1 MTESFAEAVEKRLL
15 VCDGAT
21 ATMFYARGITIN
33 RCYEELNLTK
43 PDLVRDLHRDYIKA
57 GADII
62 ETNTFGA
69 NRYKLRHFGLDSKV
83 AEINRAGI
91 ALASEEARGGV
102 FIAASIGPLG
112 SSLEPYGKIL
122 SADAKDAF
130 TEQARELVNNGADA
144 VMFETFHDLNEL
156 EIAINAVKSLS
167 KEIPIIAQVA
177 FEQDGKTIYGATATQ
192 ALTTMESAGADI
204 VGANCSVGPAA
215 MLEVVQEMAS
225 STNLPVIAQPNA
237 GMPKLLDDRLIY
249 LTTPEYLLT
258 YAKRFIRAG
267 ARIIGGC
274 CGATPEHISQLKG
287 AALALSPSRVE
298 VSKTVDEDKEE
309 YEETETAE
317 KTSVSAKLAAG
328 EWVRSVELLPPKGA
342 DPTKVLEHARKLK
355 EAGIDCI
362 NIPDGPRAMARMSPL
377 SLALLFKNDIGVEP
391 ILHYTCRDRNLLGM
405 QSDILG
411 AEAVGIKDILA
422 ITGDPPKLGNY
433 PNATAVYDVDSIGL
447 VKMIRNLN
455 RGLDIVGNPIIGRTS
470 IHIGVGA
477 NPGAANID
485 EELRRFEQKI
495 ESGAE
500 FAMTQP
506 IFDSDK
512 LFAFLDRIDQF
523 KIPVLVGILPLASLR
538 SAEFLHNEVPRM
550 SVPDDIRQRLKDAG
564 ENARDVGVEV
574 AREALAACADRVQ
587 GVYVMAPVGGAD
599 TALRVLSE

>member
-1 MTESFAEAVEKRLL
+1 MTETFLEAVGKRLL
-15 VCDGAT
+15 VCDGAS
-21 ATMFYARGITIN
+21 ATMFYSRGVTIN
-33 RCYEELNLTK
+33 RCYEELNLTQ

-62 ETNTFGA
+62 EANTFGA
-69 NRYKLRHFGLDSKV
+69 NRYKLRHFGLDGKV
-83 AEINRAGI
+83 AEINRAGM
-91 ALASEEARGGV
+91 ALATEEARGGV
-102 FIAASIGPLG
+102 FVSASIGPLG
-112 SSLEPYGKIL
+112 ASLEPYGKIS

-130 TEQARELVNNGADA
+130 IEQARELVGADA
-144 VMFETFHDLNEL
+144 VILETFHDINEL
-156 EIAINAVKSLS
+156 EIAISAVRSLS
-167 KEIPIIAQVA
+167 KDIPIVAQVA
-177 FEQDGKTIYGATATQ
+177 FQQDGKTIYGATPGQ
-192 ALTTMESAGADI
+192 AVSRLESAGANV

-215 MLEVVQEMAS
+215 MLDVVAEMTS
-225 STNLPVIAQPNA
+225 STTLPVIAQPNA
-237 GMPKLLDDRLIY
+237 GMPKVVDDRMIY

-274 CGATPEHISQLKG
+274 CGTTPEHIAQLKG

-298 VSKTVDEDKEE
+298 VSKTYEEGKEE
-309 YEETETAE
+309 FEETAVAD
-317 KTSVSAKLAAG
+317 KTSVSKKLAEG
-328 EWVRSVELLPPKGA
+328 KWVRSVELLPPKGA
-342 DPTKVLEHARKLK
+342 DPTRVMGHAKKLK

-411 AEAVGIKDILA
+411 AEAIGLRDILA

-455 RGLDIVGNPIIGRTS
+455 RGLDIVGNAINGRTS
-470 IHIGVGA
+470 IHIGVGV

-485 EELRRFEQKI
+485 EEIRRFEQKV

-506 IFDSDK
+506 IFETEM
-512 LFAFLDRIDQF
+512 LFSFLDRIEQF
-523 KIPVLVGILPLASLR
+523 RIPILVGILPLASLR
-538 SAEFLHNEVPRM
+538 SAEFLHNEVPGM
-550 SVPDDIRQRLKDAG
+550 SVPGDIRKRMKEAG
-564 ENARDVGVEV
+564 DGALEVGVEV
-574 AREALAACADRVQ
+574 AREALAETAPRVQ

-599 TALRVLSE
+599 TALRVLSEE